1 MIAKGCGHNPTINHT
16 GRTEMDLDTAEKVIA
31 FLESHKMSLDW
42 WNYLLIALF
51 SIAGGYIGAYL
62 SKKGELKAINE
73 EYENI
78 LVQIKEQT
86 KETEN
91 IKNNF
96 EQKFSIFTTEREW
109 LRMVVAELLGP
120 LYIQFER
127 TKRASERWDR
137 KNLYLEA
144 HVIKEGNTVIRDLLL
159 TKGHLIPKELLLHAG
174 ELIDHYD
181 GWLEKFE
188 EVKRQRDEG
197 KDVTFVFT
205 YDFPRSA
212 ETAFKSTFLELRARL
227 YHEE

>member
-1 MIAKGCGHNPTINHT
+1 
-16 GRTEMDLDTAEKVIA
+16 MDLATAEKLIT
-31 FLESHKMSLDW
+31 FLETHKMSLDW
-42 WNYLLIALF
+42 WSYLLIALF

-78 LVQIKEQT
+78 LLQIKEQT
-86 KETEN
+86 RETES
-91 IKNNF
+91 IKTHF
-96 EQKFSIFTTEREW
+96 EEKFSLYTSQRDW

-137 KNLYLEA
+137 KNLYIEA

-159 TKGHLIPKELLLHAG
+159 TKGHLIPKELLPHAG

-188 EVKRQRDEG
+188 EVKQQREAG
-197 KDVTFVFT
+197 KEVQFVFT

-212 ETAFKSTFLELRARL
+212 EAAFKAKFLELKTKL
-227 YHEE
+227 YQED